1 MLALSLMLAFAGA
14 PALAAPAVVSAAG
27 LSLEQ
32 ADALERKLTA
42 VVNGAGPTRRKAPP
56 ALTVSE
62 DELNSYVAYKLRSK
76 LPPEVSD
83 LRLQFERDRLTA
95 TGLVDFDRLKDK
107 LPPMGPFNPLSLL
120 SGRVPAE
127 LRGRLPNDDGFG
139 TIELEDARL
148 GSLPIP
154 VTLIEQ
160 AVARSTRS
168 AERPQGVDVHAPFR
182 LPYGIRRVRF
192 QPGRAVVEY

>member
-1 MLALSLMLAFAGA
+1 MLLPLALLLAGP
-14 PALAAPAVVSAAG
+14 PAAADAA

-32 ADALERKLTA
+32 ADALERKLAA
-42 VVNGAGPTRRKAPP
+42 VVDGPARRKAAP
-56 ALTVSE
+56 LTVTE
-62 DELNSYVAYKLRSK
+62 DELNSFVAFKLRSK

-83 LRLQFERDRLTA
+83 LRLQLDRDRLTA
-95 TGLVDFDRLKDK
+95 NALVDFDRLKGK

-127 LRGRLPNDDGFG
+127 LSGRVPNDDGFG
-139 TIELEDARL
+139 TLELQDARL

-154 VTLIEQ
+154 VTMIEQ

-168 AERPQGVDVHAPFR
+168 ADQPDGVDLHAPFR